1 MERFCATCGTRL
13 EPPAE
18 SCPCCGR
25 QIDWDAASQ
34 PLSFVKQESVP
45 AAQADA
51 DAGAEGSLEELEE
64 KDIVYDR
71 PGEAEPEPDASEA
84 DAQEELSADV
94 DAPCDLQLEYL
105 SQEPAP
111 APLEFSDAVVMCIY
125 AMVPLAGLIL
135 LTLVMLF
142 SDEEDRNRR
151 TLAKALLVAHLG
163 LMLLLVVGWFALR
176 PLVAS
181 YMMSGYGMLG

>member
-1 MERFCATCGTRL
+1 MELFCATCGTKL

-25 QIDWDAASQ
+25 QIDWDTVSQ
-34 PLSFVKQESVP
+34 PLSFVKREELPSASDDENTEAAAGEQ
-45 AAQADA
+45 AQAEPVCTD
-51 DAGAEGSLEELEE
+51 EEQP
-64 KDIVYDR
+64 V
-71 PGEAEPEPDASEA
+71 
-84 DAQEELSADV
+84 QEEETQVLPPPQTSDEEI
-94 DAPCDLQLEYL
+94 PFDLQLEYL
-105 SQEPAP
+105 SQQPAP

-142 SDEEDRNRR
+142 GDEEEQNRK

-163 LMLLLVVGWFALR
+163 LMLLLVLGWFALR
-176 PLVAS
+176 PLILA
-181 YMMSGYGMLG
+181 YTMSGYGMLG

>member
-1 MERFCATCGTRL
+1 MEMFCATCGTRL

-25 QIDWDAASQ
+25 QIDWDTASQ
-34 PLSFVKQESVP
+34 PLSFVKQESAP
-45 AAQADA
+45 APQADA
-51 DAGAEGSLEELEE
+51 DAEAAENPKE
-64 KDIVYDR
+64 KDAACTL
-71 PGEAEPEPDASEA
+71 PEEAEQTPDASETNR
-84 DAQEELSADV
+84 QEDFSEGM
-94 DAPCDLQLEYL
+94 PFDLQLEYL
-105 SQEPAP
+105 SQEPVP

-142 SDEEDRNRR
+142 GDEEDQNRK

-176 PLVAS
+176 PLFVS

>member
-25 QIDWDAASQ
+25 QIDRDAASQ

-45 AAQADA
+45 VAQADA

-64 KDIVYDR
+64 KDTVCGQ

-84 DAQEELSADV
+84 DAQEELPADV

>member
-1 MERFCATCGTRL
+1 MEMFCATCGTRL

-25 QIDWDAASQ
+25 QIDWDTASQ
-34 PLSFVKQESVP
+34 PLSFVKQESAP
-45 AAQADA
+45 APQADA
-51 DAGAEGSLEELEE
+51 DTDAGEHPEEN
-64 KDIVYDR
+64 DTPAYDL
-71 PGEAEPEPDASEA
+71 PGEAEQATNASES
-84 DAQEELSADV
+84 DEQEEISEDIR
-94 DAPCDLQLEYL
+94 CDLQLEYL
-105 SQEPAP
+105 SQEPVP

-142 SDEEDRNRR
+142 GDEEDQNRK

-176 PLVAS
+176 PLVMS
-181 YMMSGYGMLG
+181 YMMSGYGMIG